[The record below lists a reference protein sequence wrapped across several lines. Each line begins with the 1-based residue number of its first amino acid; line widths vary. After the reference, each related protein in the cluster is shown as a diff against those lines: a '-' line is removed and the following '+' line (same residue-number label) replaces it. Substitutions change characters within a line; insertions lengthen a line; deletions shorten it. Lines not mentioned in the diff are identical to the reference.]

1 MSSIQ
6 QNYPIGLIGLG
17 VMGRNLA
24 LNMEE
29 KGFAVAVWNR
39 DGAKID
45 DFLAEHAGK
54 RFGGDSDLATFVG
67 MLVKPRRI
75 LLMVKA
81 GDPVDQMIE
90 RLLPLLDAGDIIM
103 DGGNSWFENTQRREK
118 HLREKGLHFVGVGIS
133 GGEEGARHGPS
144 MMPGGSEI
152 AYAEVRS
159 IFEAITAQTEAG
171 ACVTHVGPDGA
182 GHFVKMVHN
191 GIEYADMQLLAEV
204 YDLMRRGLGLAE
216 PGMAE
221 IFAQWNQGPMES
233 FLVELTAQ
241 VLQKLDEETGKP
253 LVSLI
258 MDRAGQKG
266 TGRWTVQAALE
277 QGVAVPGIA
286 AAVDARI
293 LSSAKVQREVA
304 ETRLQGPAALSV
316 QDPQSLLAD
325 LHGAIYASRITA
337 YAQGLDLIHS
347 ASERY
352 QWSVDLAETARIW
365 KGGCII
371 RARLLDP
378 IRNAFSQTPNLAN
391 LMLDPELGGQLQAL
405 QGAWRRVIS
414 FAAGA
419 GLPVPVMSA
428 CLNYFDSYRTGRL
441 PQNLIQAQRDAFGAH
456 TYERVDHPERGAIH
470 SDWNVEGGS

>member
-1 MSSIQ
+1 MSAMQESFH
-6 QNYPIGLIGLG
+6 IGLIGLG
-17 VMGRNLA
+17 VMGSNLA

-29 KGFAVAVWNR
+29 QGFAVAVWNR
-39 DGAKID
+39 EGAKID
-45 DFLAEHAGK
+45 AFLSEHAGK
-54 RFGGDSDLATFVG
+54 SFAGDSDLAAFVK
-67 MLVKPRRI
+67 LLRRPRRI
-75 LLMVKA
+75 LLMIKA
-81 GDPVDQMIE
+81 GEPVDQMIE
-90 RLLPLLDAGDIIM
+90 RLLPLLEPGDILM
-103 DGGNSWFENTQRREK
+103 DGGNSWFEDSRRRERY
-118 HLREKGLHFVGVGIS
+118 LREQGLHFVGVGIS

-144 MMPGGSEI
+144 MMPGGSDT

-204 YDLMRRGLGLAE
+204 YDLMCRGLGLAE
-216 PGMAE
+216 PAMAE

-241 VLQKLDEETGKP
+241 VLKKVDEETGNP

-286 AAVDARI
+286 AAVDARV
-293 LSSAKVQREVA
+293 LSAAKLERQAA
-304 ETRLQGPAALSV
+304 ESHLQGPATV
-316 QDPQSLLAD
+316 PVEDPQSLLAD
-325 LHGAIYASRITA
+325 LHGALYASRITA
-337 YAQGLDLIHS
+337 YAQGFDLIHN
-347 ASERY
+347 ASQQY
-352 QWSVDLAETARIW
+352 HWSVDLAETARIW

-378 IRNAFSQTPNLAN
+378 IRSAFSLSPPPAN

-405 QGAWRRVIS
+405 QGAWRRVVS
-414 FAAGA
+414 FAVHAGIP
-419 GLPVPVMSA
+419 LPVMGA

-456 TYERVDHPERGAIH
+456 TYERLDHPEWGFVH
-470 SDWNVEGGS
+470 TDW

>member
-1 MSSIQ
+1 MSDAARQ
-6 QNYPIGLIGLG
+6 YPIGLIGLG
-17 VMGRNLA
+17 VMGSNLA
-24 LNMEE
+24 MNMEE
-29 KGFAVAVWNR
+29 KGFPVAVWNR
-39 DGAKID
+39 NSDKID
-45 DFLAEHAGK
+45 AFLAQNAG
-54 RFGGDSDLATFVG
+54 RQFAGDSDLAGFVG
-67 MLVKPRRI
+67 MLSQPRRI

-81 GDPVDQMIE
+81 GDPVDQVIE
-90 RLLPLLDAGDIIM
+90 QLLPLLQAGDIIM
-103 DGGNSWFENTQRREK
+103 DGGNSWFEDTQRRERT
-118 HLREKGLHFVGVGIS
+118 LRDKGLHFVGVGIS

-144 MMPGGSEI
+144 MMPGGSAES
-152 AYAEVRS
+152 YSEVRQ

-204 YDLMRRGLGLAE
+204 YDLMRRGLGLTEAA
-216 PGMAE
+216 MAE

-241 VLQKLDEETGKP
+241 VLRVIDTESGEP
-253 LVSLI
+253 LVSRI

-286 AAVDARI
+286 AAVDARV
-293 LSSAKVQREVA
+293 LSAAKAQRVA
-304 ETRLQGPAALSV
+304 AAKHLRGPDKVAVSDSQG
-316 QDPQSLLAD
+316 LLAD
-325 LHGAIYASRITA
+325 LHSAIYASRITA
-337 YAQGLDLIHS
+337 YAQGMDLIRS
-347 ASERY
+347 ASDRY
-352 QWSVDLAETARIW
+352 DWSVDLAETARIW

-378 IRNAFSQTPNLAN
+378 IRQAYSRDPGLNN
-391 LMLDPELGGQLQAL
+391 LMLDADLGAQLQTL
-405 QGAWRRVIS
+405 QDAWRRVVA
-414 FAAGA
+414 FAVADGI
-419 GLPVPVMSA
+419 PTPVMTA
-428 CLNYFDSYRTGRL
+428 CLNYFDSYRTERL

-470 SDWNVEGGS
+470 TDWSV

>member
-1 MSSIQ
+1 MSLTAQ
-6 QNYPIGLIGLG
+6 ACPIGLIGLG
-17 VMGRNLA
+17 VMGSNLA

-29 KGFAVAVWNR
+29 KGFPVAVWNR
-39 DGAKID
+39 DGARID
-45 DFLAEHAGK
+45 AFLAAHAKKAFAGK
-54 RFGGDSDLATFVG
+54 SDLSAFVK
-67 MLVKPRRI
+67 LLERPRRL
-75 LLMVKA
+75 LLMIKA

-90 RLLPLLDAGDIIM
+90 RLLPLLEPGDIVM
-103 DGGNSWFENTQRREK
+103 DGGNSWFEDTQRREQR
-118 HLREKGLHFVGVGIS
+118 LREQGLHYVGVGIS

-144 MMPGGSEI
+144 MMPGGSDT
-152 AYAEVRS
+152 AYAQVRA

-216 PGMAE
+216 PAMAE
-221 IFAQWNQGPMES
+221 IFSQWNQGPMES

-241 VLQKLDEETGKP
+241 VMQKLDPQSGEP
-253 LVSLI
+253 LVGKI
-258 MDRAGQKG
+258 VDRAGQKG

-286 AAVDARI
+286 AAVDARV
-293 LSSAKVQREVA
+293 LSAAKQEREVA
-304 ETRLQGPAALSV
+304 ESLIQGPLNPSLD
-316 QDPQSLLAD
+316 DPQSLLSD
-325 LHGAIYASRITA
+325 LHGAVYASRITA
-337 YAQGLDLIHS
+337 YAQGFDLISS

-378 IRNAFSQTPNLAN
+378 IRSAYSQSKAPPN
-391 LMLDPELGGQLQAL
+391 LMLDPALGGQLQAL
-405 QGAWRRVIS
+405 QGVWRRVVG
-414 FAAGA
+414 FAVTAGI
-419 GLPVPVMSA
+419 PIPVMSA

-456 TYERVDHPERGAIH
+456 TYERIDHPEWGFIH
-470 SDWNVEGGS
+470 TDWLPD

>member
-1 MSSIQ
+1 
-6 QNYPIGLIGLG
+6 
-17 VMGRNLA
+17 
-24 LNMEE
+24 
-29 KGFAVAVWNR
+29 
-39 DGAKID
+39 
-45 DFLAEHAGK
+45 
-54 RFGGDSDLATFVG
+54 
-67 MLVKPRRI
+67 
-75 LLMVKA
+75 
-81 GDPVDQMIE
+81 
-90 RLLPLLDAGDIIM
+90 
-103 DGGNSWFENTQRREK
+103 
-118 HLREKGLHFVGVGIS
+118 
-133 GGEEGARHGPS
+133 
-144 MMPGGSEI
+144 
-152 AYAEVRS
+152 
-159 IFEAITAQTEAG
+159 
-171 ACVTHVGPDGA
+171 
-182 GHFVKMVHN
+182 
-191 GIEYADMQLLAEV
+191 
-204 YDLMRRGLGLAE
+204 
-216 PGMAE
+216 
-221 IFAQWNQGPMES
+221 
-233 FLVELTAQ
+233 LTAQ

-277 QGVAVPGIA
+277 QGVAVPGIT

-293 LSSAKVQREVA
+293 LSSAKVQREAA

-325 LHGAIYASRITA
+325 LHAAIYASRITA

-378 IRNAFSQTPNLAN
+378 IRKAYQQSPAPAN
-391 LMLDPELGGQLQAL
+391 LMLDAELGDQLQTL
-405 QGAWRRVIS
+405 QGSWRRVIS
-414 FAAGA
+414 FAVGA

-470 SDWNVEGGS
+470 SDWSVEGRS

>member
-1 MSSIQ
+1 MNHSPQ
-6 QNYPIGLIGLG
+6 AYPIGLIGLG
-17 VMGRNLA
+17 VMGSNLA

-29 KGFAVAVWNR
+29 KGFPVAVWNR
-39 DGAKID
+39 NGAKID
-45 DFLAEHAGK
+45 AFLAEHTGK
-54 RFGGDSDLATFVG
+54 SFGGDSDLAAFVA
-67 MLVKPRRI
+67 LLATPRRI

-81 GDPVDQMIE
+81 GDPVDQMVE
-90 RLLPLLDAGDIIM
+90 RLLPLLAPGDILM
-103 DGGNSWFENTQRREK
+103 DGGNSWFEDTQRREK
-118 HLREKGLHFVGVGIS
+118 YLREEGLHFVGVGIS

-144 MMPGGSEI
+144 MMPGGSEA
-152 AYAEVRS
+152 AYTEVRS

-216 PGMAE
+216 PAMAE

-241 VLQKLDEETGKP
+241 VLRKVDTDSGQP
-253 LVSLI
+253 LVGLI

-286 AAVDARI
+286 AAVDARV
-293 LSSAKVQREVA
+293 LSAAKSERQVA
-304 ETRLQGPAALSV
+304 ATVLQGPAVASV
-316 QDPQSLLAD
+316 ADPQSLLAD

-337 YAQGLDLIHS
+337 YAQGLDLIQR
-347 ASERY
+347 ASQRY

-378 IRNAFSQTPNLAN
+378 IRAAFSDTAAPSN
-391 LMLDPELGGQLQAL
+391 LMLDKEMGGQLQAL
-405 QGAWRRVIS
+405 QGAWRRVIG
-414 FAAGA
+414 FAVTAGI
-419 GLPVPVMSA
+419 PVPVMSA

-456 TYERVDHPERGAIH
+456 TYERIDHPEWGFVH
-470 SDWNVEGGS
+470 SDW

>member
-1 MSSIQ
+1 
-6 QNYPIGLIGLG
+6 
-17 VMGRNLA
+17 
-24 LNMEE
+24 
-29 KGFAVAVWNR
+29 
-39 DGAKID
+39 
-45 DFLAEHAGK
+45 
-54 RFGGDSDLATFVG
+54 
-67 MLVKPRRI
+67 
-75 LLMVKA
+75 
-81 GDPVDQMIE
+81 MIE
-90 RLLPLLDAGDIIM
+90 RLLPLLEPGDIVM
-103 DGGNSWFENTQRREK
+103 DGGNSWFENTRRREQY
-118 HLREKGLHFVGVGIS
+118 LREQGLHFVGVGIS

-144 MMPGGSEI
+144 MMPGGSET

-159 IFEAITAQTEAG
+159 IFEAITAHTEAG
-171 ACVTHVGPDGA
+171 PCVTHVGADGA

-241 VLQKLDEETGKP
+241 VLKKVDEESGKP

-286 AAVDARI
+286 AAVDARV
-293 LSSAKVQREVA
+293 LSAAKPERQAA
-304 ETRLQGPAALSV
+304 ESRLQGPEAV
-316 QDPQSLLAD
+316 PVEDPQSLLAD

-347 ASERY
+347 ASQRY

-378 IRNAFSQTPNLAN
+378 IRSAFSQSPLPAN
-391 LMLDPELGGQLQAL
+391 LMLDQELGGQLQAL
-405 QGAWRRVIS
+405 QGAWRRVVN
-414 FAAGA
+414 FAVHAGI
-419 GLPVPVMSA
+419 PVPVMSA

-456 TYERVDHPERGAIH
+456 TYERIDHPEWGFVH
-470 SDWNVEGGS
+470 TEW

>member
-1 MSSIQ
+1 MSSTRTS
-6 QNYPIGLIGLG
+6 YPIGLIGLG
-17 VMGRNLA
+17 VMGSNLA
-24 LNMEE
+24 LNIEE
-29 KGFAVAVWNR
+29 KGFAVALWNR
-39 DGAKID
+39 EGARID
-45 DFLAEHAGK
+45 AFLAEHAGK
-54 RFGGDSDLATFVG
+54 AFGGDSDLAAFVK
-67 MLVKPRRI
+67 LLARPRRI
-75 LLMVKA
+75 LLMIKA

-90 RLLPLLDAGDIIM
+90 RLLPLLEPGDILM
-103 DGGNSWFENTQRREK
+103 DGGNSWFENTRRRERY
-118 HLREKGLHFVGVGIS
+118 LREQGLHFLGVGIS
-133 GGEEGARHGPS
+133 GGEEGARNGPS
-144 MMPGGSEI
+144 MMPGGSET

-159 IFEAITAQTEAG
+159 IFEAITAHTEAG
-171 ACVTHVGPDGA
+171 PCVTHVGSDGA

-216 PGMAE
+216 PGMAK

-233 FLVELTAQ
+233 FLVELTCQ
-241 VLQKLDEETGKP
+241 VLNKVDEKTAKP

-286 AAVDARI
+286 AAVDARV
-293 LSSAKVQREVA
+293 LSAAKSQRQAA
-304 ETRLQGPAALSV
+304 ESRLQGPAAV
-316 QDPQSLLAD
+316 AVEDPQSLLAD

-337 YAQGLDLIHS
+337 YAQGFDLIHS
-347 ASERY
+347 ASQRY
-352 QWSVDLAETARIW
+352 QWSVDLSEMARIW

-378 IRNAFSQTPNLAN
+378 IRNAFSQSPTPAN
-391 LMLDPELGGQLQAL
+391 LMLDQELGGQLQAL
-405 QGAWRRVIS
+405 QAAWRRVVS
-414 FAAGA
+414 FAVHAGI
-419 GLPVPVMSA
+419 PVPVMSA

-456 TYERVDHPERGAIH
+456 TYERIDHPEWGFVH
-470 SDWNVEGGS
+470 TDW

>member
-1 MSSIQ
+1 MNPSQ
-6 QNYPIGLIGLG
+6 QSYPIGLIGLG
-17 VMGRNLA
+17 VMGSNLA

-29 KGFAVAVWNR
+29 KGFPVAVWNR
-39 DGAKID
+39 NGAKID
-45 DFLAEHAGK
+45 AFLAEHAGK
-54 RFGGDSDLATFVG
+54 SFGGDSDLAAFVA
-67 MLVKPRRI
+67 LLATPRRI

-81 GDPVDQMIE
+81 GDPVDQMVE
-90 RLLPLLDAGDIIM
+90 RLLPLLAPGDILM
-103 DGGNSWFENTQRREK
+103 DGGNSWFEDTRRREK
-118 HLREKGLHFVGVGIS
+118 YLREKGLHFVGVGIS

-144 MMPGGSEI
+144 MMPGGSET
-152 AYAEVRS
+152 AYTEVRS

-216 PGMAE
+216 PAMAE

-241 VLQKLDEETGKP
+241 VLRKVDRESGQP
-253 LVSLI
+253 LVGLI

-286 AAVDARI
+286 AAVDARV
-293 LSSAKVQREVA
+293 LSAAKNERQVA
-304 ETRLQGPAALSV
+304 ATVLQGPAVASV
-316 QDPQSLLAD
+316 ADPQSLLAD

-337 YAQGLDLIHS
+337 YAQGLDLIQS
-347 ASERY
+347 ASQRY

-378 IRNAFSQTPNLAN
+378 IRAAFSDTAAPSN
-391 LMLDPELGGQLQAL
+391 LMLDKELGGQLQAL
-405 QGAWRRVIS
+405 QGAWRRVIG
-414 FAAGA
+414 FAITAGI
-419 GLPVPVMSA
+419 PVPVMSA

-456 TYERVDHPERGAIH
+456 TYERTDHPEWGFVH
-470 SDWNVEGGS
+470 SDW